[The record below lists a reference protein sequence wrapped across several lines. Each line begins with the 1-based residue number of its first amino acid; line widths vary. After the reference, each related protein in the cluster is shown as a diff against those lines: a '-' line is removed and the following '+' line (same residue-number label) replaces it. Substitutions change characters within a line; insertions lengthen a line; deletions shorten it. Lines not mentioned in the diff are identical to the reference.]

1 MSVATGFDLKLGGEK
16 YHPNIKQGMMGRH
29 LRYLTETTEK
39 KPVID
44 DAPLTNLHADELQFA
59 GMDKATYRR
68 AIQVAIMKDPNLM
81 K

>member
-1 MSVATGFDLKLGGEK
+1 VATGLDLKLGDEK
-16 YHPNIKQGMMGRH
+16 YHPNIKQGFMSRH
-29 LRYLTETTEK
+29 IRYMSEATEK

-68 AIQVAIMKDPNLM
+68 AVQVAIMKDPALM